1 MWMTLLN
8 GGQQGCL
15 SRRRLSRDIDLRQQT
30 NGLTITDWRLGVFPS
45 ISSKWRR
52 NWLDKTQGSWG
63 QSLELSRHLRF
74 IYWCSWGSVHLW
86 MLVYM
91 KMKDEKVEWR
101 ATFGTKLSTWK
112 CLKITQLFFFFFFTF
127 TLFICGSRIFSFNH
141 FVILL

>member
-63 QSLELSRHLRF
+63 QSLELSRHLRL
-74 IYWCSWGSVHLW
+74 IYWCSWGSVYLW

-112 CLKITQLFFFFFFTF
+112 CLKITQLFWGFFTF